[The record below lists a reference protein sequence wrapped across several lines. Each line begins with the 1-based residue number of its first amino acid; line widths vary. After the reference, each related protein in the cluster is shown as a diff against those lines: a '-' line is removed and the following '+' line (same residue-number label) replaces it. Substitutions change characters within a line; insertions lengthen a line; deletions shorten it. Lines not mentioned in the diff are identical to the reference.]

1 MSFLLQDPY
10 FAMVEDPRR
19 PGKFRK
25 VKKQIPAYIP
35 EHDADVLAEVRK
47 SAYRLDM
54 CLFNFMGIRFGKFSN
69 TL

>member
-1 MSFLLQDPY
+1 
-10 FAMVEDPRR
+10 MVEDPRR